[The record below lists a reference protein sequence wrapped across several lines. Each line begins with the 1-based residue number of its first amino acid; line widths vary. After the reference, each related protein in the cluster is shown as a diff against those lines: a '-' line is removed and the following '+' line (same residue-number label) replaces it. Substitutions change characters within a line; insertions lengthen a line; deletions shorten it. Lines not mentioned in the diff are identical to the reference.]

1 MKKLYIYKDKM
12 YEYINTCL
20 TCCMKNTNINS
31 SNHIQNDV
39 DMGMKVSS
47 KECDNNEDNTVQTNN
62 HQISTDNIIH
72 SNNDN
77 DMYENKYKDDNN
89 VNNIDHI
96 DDVHNIEKIDDTDC
110 FVSTFVKYNSN
121 SFQIDDV
128 QTVFKAYST
137 IFQPI
142 VKLKPGDK
150 LNIYNNKIYVSSNSW
165 SQSMER
171 WYYSQSRQYSMEY
184 IKQLFY
190 EYNHYINRL
199 LEYYKDKES
208 SFHAHLLRR
217 YQLILKDILNI
228 NITLIT
234 SLIELTQTYKNDS
247 IVNRI
252 YNTIY
257 NDLILRNTDIISRL
271 Y

>member
-1 MKKLYIYKDKM
+1 MMKKLYIYKDKM

-31 SNHIQNDV
+31 SNHIQND
-39 DMGMKVSS
+39 
-47 KECDNNEDNTVQTNN
+47 TVQTNN

-165 SQSMER
+165 SQSM
-171 WYYSQSRQYSMEY
+171 
-184 IKQLFY
+184 
-190 EYNHYINRL
+190 
-199 LEYYKDKES
+199 
-208 SFHAHLLRR
+208 
-217 YQLILKDILNI
+217 
-228 NITLIT
+228 
-234 SLIELTQTYKNDS
+234 
-247 IVNRI
+247 
-252 YNTIY
+252 
-257 NDLILRNTDIISRL
+257 
-271 Y
+271 